1 MVLTVFFFFLPRTV
15 MRKIYETHEREVYL
29 IDGSTVND
37 FLSLNISLKT
47 IEANEALGVL
57 YVTLCT

>member
-1 MVLTVFFFFLPRTV
+1 